1 MKPARAKS
9 KVLLSESAEA
19 KVAISSLFEN
29 APPVLVEVRFPNAGT
44 SPDWYL
50 CEEEAQL
57 EQILERLSPG
67 VELHVSSVWDLK
79 NVKGEIC
86 LRK

>member
-1 MKPARAKS
+1 MNK
-9 KVLLSESAEA
+9 LLFTTAAEA
-19 KVAISSLFEN
+19 KAAISALFEN
-29 APPVLVEVRFPNAGT
+29 SPPVLVEVRFPQSGT

-50 CEEEAQL
+50 CEDEEQW
-57 EQILERLSPG
+57 EQVLKRLGSG
-67 VELHVSSVWDLK
+67 AELHISSVWDLE

>member
-1 MKPARAKS
+1 MS
-9 KVLLSESAEA
+9 KVLLSESTEA
-19 KVAISSLFEN
+19 KRAVALLFEK
-29 APPVLVEVRFPNAGT
+29 APPVLVEVRFSAAGT

-50 CEEEAQL
+50 CEEEEQL